1 MKIALITDT
10 HFGVRNDNPLFLEY
24 FDKFLD
30 NIFFPELKRRKI
42 QNIVH
47 LGDMMDRRK
56 YINFNTLTW
65 ARTFMTRAKGF
76 NIDLIIGN
84 HDTYFKNTNDVNSPD
99 LLLREYEN
107 LRIVSEPTE
116 VDVAGA
122 LNGILYLPW
131 ITPENEQRTLDAIKN
146 TSCKVVMGH
155 LSLTGFQMH
164 KGSICQ
170 DGMNPDLF
178 EKFSSVFT
186 GHFHSKHSIRNIH
199 YLGCPWDLMFTD
211 ADDIKGFHIY
221 DTDTDTTEFIE
232 NPYKMYWKFYYDD
245 TGAKD
250 LRDVGIPKNT
260 LTKIKNTFV
269 KVYIKGKTNPV
280 LLDRYLA
287 KINDAEPA
295 SLSIVDDYVNEDFL
309 SEERITL
316 DEDTLS
322 LLNSSLND
330 YSDIINSE
338 DKKAEIQKLLCN
350 LYMEAL
356 KA

>member
-1 MKIALITDT
+1 
-10 HFGVRNDNPLFLEY
+10 
-24 FDKFLD
+24 
-30 NIFFPELKRRKI
+30 
-42 QNIVH
+42 
-47 LGDMMDRRK
+47 
-56 YINFNTLTW
+56 
-65 ARTFMTRAKGF
+65 
-76 NIDLIIGN
+76 
-84 HDTYFKNTNDVNSPD
+84 
-99 LLLREYEN
+99 
-107 LRIVSEPTE
+107 
-116 VDVAGA
+116 VAGA

-260 LTKIKNTFV
+260 LTKIKNSFV
-269 KVYIKGKTNPV
+269 KVYVKKKTNPV

-287 KINDAEPA
+287 KINEAEPA
-295 SLSIVDDYVNEDFL
+295 SLSIVEDYVNEDFL
-309 SEERITL
+309 SEEKLTL

-338 DKKAEIQKLLCN
+338 DKKAEIQKLLSD
-350 LYMEAL
+350 LYIEAL

>member
-24 FDKFLD
+24 FDKFLE

-42 QNIVH
+42 ENIIH

-65 ARTFMTRAKGF
+65 ARTFMSRARGF

>member
-42 QNIVH
+42 ENIIH

-56 YINFNTLTW
+56 YVNFNTLTW
-65 ARTFMTRAKGF
+65 ARTFMSRARGF

-287 KINDAEPA
+287 KINDAEPT

>member
-24 FDKFLD
+24 FDKFLN

-42 QNIVH
+42 ENIIH

-65 ARTFMTRAKGF
+65 ARTFMSRARGF

-178 EKFSSVFT
+178 EKFSSVIT

-232 NPYKMYWKFYYDD
+232 NPNKMYWKFYYDD

-250 LRDVGIPKNT
+250 IRDVGIPKNT

>member
-24 FDKFLD
+24 FDKFLN

-42 QNIVH
+42 QNIIH

-99 LLLREYEN
+99 LLLREYDN

>member
-42 QNIVH
+42 ENIIH

-56 YINFNTLTW
+56 YVNFNTLTW

-99 LLLREYEN
+99 LLLREYDN

>member
-24 FDKFLD
+24 FDKFLN

-42 QNIVH
+42 ENIIH

-65 ARTFMTRAKGF
+65 ARTFMSRARGF

-295 SLSIVDDYVNEDFL
+295 SLSIVEDYVNEDFL
-309 SEERITL
+309 SEEKVTL

>member
-30 NIFFPELKRRKI
+30 NIFFPELKRKKI
-42 QNIVH
+42 TNIIH
-47 LGDMMDRRK
+47 LGDMFDRRR

-65 ARTFMTRAKGF
+65 ARTFMNRAKGF

-84 HDTYFKNTNDVNSPD
+84 HDTYFKSTNDVNSPN
-99 LLLREYEN
+99 LLLNDYSN
-107 LRIVSEPTE
+107 LRIYSKATE
-116 VDVAGA
+116 VDVAGP

-131 ITPENEQRTLDAIKN
+131 ITPENTEHTLNMIKK
-146 TSCKVVMGH
+146 TKCKVVMGH
-155 LSLTGFQMH
+155 LSLTGFMMH
-164 KGSICQ
+164 KGSVCQ
-170 DGMNPDLF
+170 DGMSPDLF

-232 NPYKMYWKFYYDD
+232 NPYKMYWKFYYND

-250 LRDVGIPKNT
+250 LKDIGISKTT
-260 LTKIKNTFV
+260 LSKIKNSFV
-269 KVYIKGKTNPV
+269 KVYIKNKTNPI

-295 SLSIVDDYVNEDFL
+295 SLSIVEDYVPEDFL
-309 SEERITL
+309 SEERLTL

-322 LLNSSLND
+322 LLNRSLND
-330 YSDIINSE
+330 YTDIINSE
-338 DKKAEIQKLLCN
+338 DKKLAVEKLLSE
-350 LYMEAL
+350 LYIEAL

>member
-56 YINFNTLTW
+56 YVNFNTLTW
-65 ARTFMTRAKGF
+65 ARTFMTRARGF

-99 LLLREYEN
+99 LLLREYDN

>member
-56 YINFNTLTW
+56 YVNFNTLTW
-65 ARTFMTRAKGF
+65 ARTFMTRARGF

>member
-24 FDKFLD
+24 FDKFLE

-42 QNIVH
+42 QNIIH
-47 LGDMMDRRK
+47 LGDMFDRRK
-56 YINFNTLTW
+56 YVNFNTLTW
-65 ARTFMTRAKGF
+65 ARTFMNRAKGF

-107 LRIVSEPTE
+107 LRICSEPIE

-131 ITPENEQRTLDAIKN
+131 ITPENEQRTLDMIKN

-155 LSLTGFQMH
+155 LSLTVFQMH

-260 LTKIKNTFV
+260 LAKIKNTFV

-287 KINDAEPA
+287 NINDAEPA
-295 SLSIVDDYVNEDFL
+295 SLSIVEDYVNEDFL
-309 SEERITL
+309 SEEKVTL